1 MVKRR
6 KNNTKKKR
14 NGKGFNEN
22 GAEAR
27 KINASTEFETCTEQ
41 LSQLDGLLS
50 LIKFLDKARSK
61 IRPWEE
67 DNNWPQRFS
76 LPSC

>member
-6 KNNTKKKR
+6 KNNTKKKP
-14 NGKGFNEN
+14 NGKGFSEN

-41 LSQLDGLLS
+41 LSPFGGLLA
-50 LIKFLDKARSK
+50 L
-61 IRPWEE
+61 
-67 DNNWPQRFS
+67 
-76 LPSC
+76 